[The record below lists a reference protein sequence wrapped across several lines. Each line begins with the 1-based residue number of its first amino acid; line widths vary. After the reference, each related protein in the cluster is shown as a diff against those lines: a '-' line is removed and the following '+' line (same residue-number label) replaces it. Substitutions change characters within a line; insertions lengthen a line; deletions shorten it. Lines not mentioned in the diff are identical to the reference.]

1 MLLKT
6 SDLVTLK
13 FVTSFREYHWLL
25 FRWCTCPPLWFMNR
39 FVESMWGTWWSIL
52 MVSLKQTNI
61 WCISFLCN
69 I

>member
-39 FVESMWGTWWSIL
+39 FVESM
-52 MVSLKQTNI
+52 VSLKQTNI

>member
-25 FRWCTCPPLWFMNR
+25 FRWCT
-39 FVESMWGTWWSIL
+39 S
-52 MVSLKQTNI
+52 
-61 WCISFLCN
+61 CIVVYEPICGKYV
-69 I
+69 